1 MIRIYTSHALYLSHT
16 PRPFSDRF
24 LETIIQE
31 RYRKCSMDLD
41 GLRWLEMLQNLATV
55 TSDSSAPSAPS
66 APGQT
71 SQVVAGTFQ
80 KNPWLQIFGTVGIQI
95 LSETFSRILSL
106 SDNRCGKFSWKFM
119 KIHENSWITIL
130 ESYWNCKTSM
140 VTAHGLILI
149 SDPE

>member
-1 MIRIYTSHALYLSHT
+1 MIRIYIHHMCYIFRTLLD
-16 PRPFSDRF
+16 PFQINF
-24 LETIIQE
+24 FETIIQE

-41 GLRWLEMLQNLATV
+41 GLRWLKMLQNLVTV
-55 TSDSSAPSAPS
+55 TSDSSAPS

-106 SDNRCGKFSWKFM
+106 SDNRCGKCSWKFM